1 MKLLIIINI
10 SINLLILSSCNINKL
25 NKIETIKNELQELVN
40 QVLITNDKDK
50 INDYN
55 NKLTEY
61 NKENHNIIK
70 FLNQLNKFI

>member
-1 MKLLIIINI
+1 M
-10 SINLLILSSCNINKL
+10 